1 MFCER
6 CGLNFLPRQSVCTRC
21 KVSATRH
28 WFQLMSLVTLTVAVA
43 TNALVA
49 FIFLPRLA
57 AGPHARSLFRA
68 WLWFDY
74 KFAMYGWVPMAIA
87 LLAWDFLVWKEA
99 RPRVKGWFTRKLLTF
114 SLAAGVAPMLPWWV
128 PAGQP
133 PGQFL
138 AMIGRYPGVP
148 AALAW
153 SVVLVVVV
161 LLCSDAESRDY
172 LLGHGKTLSMVS
184 VGALLAVLAM
194 TMVGWSVTN

>member
-6 CGLNFLPRQSVCTRC
+6 CGLNFLPKQSVCTRC

-28 WFQLMSLVTLTVAVA
+28 WFQLMSLVTLTVAVLS
-43 TNALVA
+43 NALIATFV
-49 FIFLPRLA
+49 LPRLA
-57 AGPHARSLFRA
+57 LGTHGKVFRA

-74 KFAMYGWVPMAIA
+74 QAALYGWVPIAIG

-99 RPRVKGWFTRKLLTF
+99 RPKIKGWFTRKLLTF

-138 AMIGRYPGVP
+138 TIIGKYPGLP
-148 AALAW
+148 AGLAW

-161 LLCSDAESRDY
+161 LLCIDAESRDY
-172 LLGHGKTLSMVS
+172 LLGHGKALSVIS
-184 VGALLAVLAM
+184 IGALLVVLAM
-194 TMVGWSVTN
+194 TVVGWSVTY